1 MKAINL
7 MELNL
12 SRILSGILF
21 VTDGR
26 TKMVSVFFLL
36 KKHKKTNNL
45 WVVSLKMANFVRL
58 LLANDDIVVNHNQID
73 SS

>member
-1 MKAINL
+1 
-7 MELNL
+7 MESNL
-12 SRILSGILF
+12 SRILLGILF
-21 VTDGR
+21 VTGGR

-45 WVVSLKMANFVRL
+45 WAVSLKMANFVRL
-58 LLANDDIVVNHNQID
+58 LLANDDIVVNHNQTN